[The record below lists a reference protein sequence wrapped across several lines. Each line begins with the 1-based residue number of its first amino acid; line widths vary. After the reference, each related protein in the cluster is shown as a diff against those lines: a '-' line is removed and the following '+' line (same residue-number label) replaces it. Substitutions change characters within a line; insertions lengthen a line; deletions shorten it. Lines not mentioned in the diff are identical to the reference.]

1 MLEGWEAEGGN
12 AEVPAL
18 ELDPELD
25 TSEAKSFVFCDA
37 FADTTGAAGEEN
49 ENGVPGFVLAG
60 APNPPK
66 PPNFGAGGVCN
77 TDVDSVDCN
86 FGKTQANA
94 PPYPRLRLSYF
105 GSWWNQTRWTLLHF
119 ASAVLSS

>member
-66 PPNFGAGGVCN
+66 PPNFGAGGVSVPPFATVVLWELVEPN
-77 TDVDSVDCN
+77 EVDAV
-86 FGKTQANA
+86 A
-94 PPYPRLRLSYF
+94 LRF
-105 GSWWNQTRWTLLHF
+105 GSPFICLPANTLSF
-119 ASAVLSS
+119 AFLKAP